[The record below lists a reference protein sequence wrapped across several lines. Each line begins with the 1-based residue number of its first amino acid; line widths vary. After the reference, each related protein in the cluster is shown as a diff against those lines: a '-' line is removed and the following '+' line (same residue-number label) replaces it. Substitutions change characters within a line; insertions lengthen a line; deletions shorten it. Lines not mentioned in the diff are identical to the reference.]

1 MNLPTSWVPRLLG
14 NCYMYIPNSLTH
26 VEVITV
32 VRSHFDT
39 CKQLSNTS
47 WLGTKYIHSYG
58 MDANCSLSSRP
69 KYFYKPTTASTEHF
83 SPLQATKENIRQFGR
98 RS

>member
-47 WLGTKYIHSYG
+47 WLGTKYIHT
-58 MDANCSLSSRP
+58 R
-69 KYFYKPTTASTEHF
+69 
-83 SPLQATKENIRQFGR
+83 
-98 RS
+98 